1 MLYSKPNRMKQT
13 IFSILAF
20 ALLFV
25 VFSCANIGRPDGG
38 PYDELPPKF
47 VKSSPAPSALNNSK
61 KKISIEFD
69 EFIKLENGRLPAVYR
84 FRFRQRRE
92 SGRRS
97 GRRRCFPPL
106 QTVFPGCLVQ
116 SSRRN
121 R

>member
-1 MLYSKPNRMKQT
+1 MKQT

-69 EFIKLENGRLPAVYR
+69 EFIKLENASEKVVVSPP
-84 FRFRQRRE
+84 QIQMPDIKKRE
-92 SGRRS
+92 KKLSMS
-97 GRRRCFPPL
+97 IYCIASNL
-106 QTVFPGCLVQ
+106 I
-116 SSRRN
+116 
-121 R
+121 